1 VSADR
6 PDQQDQPSLGALIR
20 EQLDRRRRE
29 QLDKLFPR
37 NDDRDDDEPLDAA

>member
-6 PDQQDQPSLGALIR
+6 PDRPPPSVGTTIRQLI
-20 EQLDRRRRE
+20 EQRRRE